1 MSVLLFLLSLQKS
14 ARKNNK
20 INNTLSWSP
29 ATCFSWILTIW
40 KRICF
45 VWKFSLSLPAPTPPP
60 LLLRCCVVRCSFGYL
75 LWSPLSNRLSLI
87 WLINCNFEGRVV
99 ADGRRW
105 VGSILWNF
113 SAVNLTWKV
122 DLMFFLKNGPT
133 SASFIAYFRSFQTN
147 IITILQQIYVHP
159 VYGAGIR
166 TNNLLEHESPPI
178 TSRPK
183 HPPSVTWC
191 WNQKWPTLIKK

>member
-60 LLLRCCVVRCSFGYL
+60 LLLLLRCCVVRCSLGYL

-122 DLMFFLKNGPT
+122 VWPDVFLKKWANLGLFYRLFSIFSNKHHYNFT
-133 SASFIAYFRSFQTN
+133 TN
-147 IITILQQIYVHP
+147 IRPSSIRCWDSNQQP
-159 VYGAGIR
+159 VG
-166 TNNLLEHESPPI
+166 TWVSSHNL
-178 TSRPK
+178 
-183 HPPSVTWC
+183 
-191 WNQKWPTLIKK
+191 